1 MAQMRLTLM
10 LPGALAPAPLAAELG
25 SALQAPTLGR
35 IVARA
40 TPVGEHLA
48 SDQEPAPDD
57 HWLARE
63 VFQTHGHAPTAP
75 YAWAALTGCRETAR
89 MIWRAD
95 PIHIAVGRES
105 LILQALHDAPLP
117 EAEADPLLAAAN
129 EICADAQCELQRVGG
144 EWFLSSA
151 QPWSL
156 RQPPLT
162 AMAGAPLPLPDAKSA
177 DALRWSRLHNAIQMR
192 WHAHPV
198 NAAREA
204 SGVPIINGLWLHGG
218 GTWKPLAQMPWPRVH
233 SSRPDLHGAAQAAGA
248 QAVTDDSAP
257 DGDALL
263 VWDDALRAGLNA
275 DWPAWLAA
283 MARIDRRL
291 AALPD
296 AEFEIVLSGRHR
308 LRHWRARPVDRLKLW
323 RNQTLAEVLAE

>member
-1 MAQMRLTLM
+1 M
-10 LPGALAPAPLAAELG
+10 LPGALTPAPLATELA

-40 TPVGEHLA
+40 RPAGEPLSSGDA
-48 SDQEPAPDD
+48 PAPDD

-75 YAWAALTGCRETAR
+75 YALANLTGCRETTQ
-89 MIWRAD
+89 MVWRAD
-95 PIHIAVGRES
+95 PIHIAIGRDS
-105 LILQALHDAPLP
+105 LIVQPLHDAVLP
-117 EAEADPLLAAAN
+117 ESEADQLLAAAN
-129 EICADAQCELQRVGG
+129 EVCADVQCELQRIGT
-144 EWFLSSA
+144 EWFMRSA

-162 AMAGAPLPLPDAKSA
+162 AMAGSPLPLPDADSA
-177 DALRWSRLHNAIQMR
+177 DVLRWSRLHNAIQMR

-198 NAAREA
+198 NAAREVR
-204 SGVPIINGLWLHGG
+204 GVPIANGLWLHGG

-233 SSRPDLHGAAQAAGA
+233 SSRPDLRGAAEAAGA
-248 QAVTDDSAP
+248 RTGREDSAP
-257 DGDALL
+257 DSDALL
-263 VWDDALRAGLNA
+263 VWDDAQWAGLNA

-323 RNQTLAEVLAE
+323 RNHSLAEVLAE